1 MLGHS
6 KAAGKAGLIFH
17 RMHGKTIVWN
27 PKPNLETLNFY
38 PAKPED
44 YDGFPAIWS
53 QISG

>member
-17 RMHGKTIVWN
+17 RIHGKTIVRN
-27 PKPNLETLNFY
+27 PKPNLETLIFY

-44 YDGFPAIWS
+44 YDGFPVICS